1 MTDESSFMESLVSV
15 GATARSPL
23 YSKIRL
29 VGIGRATLKDF
40 FYRALTATR
49 VDENGD
55 EVAGSVAYDDRY
67 EGGNPIVQDEIHID
81 DEDPEDPPIVMAEFT
96 IIRDSPI
103 SSTASELELGTKGAR
118 SVHRSPVHALA
129 EMSSVVNR
137 VIYLHDDRRR
147 LVKGL
152 KAAKVRLAQANVFD
166 DHDGIGEVT
175 SKNEDEQKLIKELLS
190 KYNHGDVL
198 PLDTST
204 VASMDNYGLHYY
216 SAFSSIPQLTKVA
229 LETFEPYYSPE
240 EREREEYEMEI
251 TSFVSFASLHGFCS
265 PKDMAWALQCTN
277 TAERLNAA
285 YDLMSRHKEL
295 LENMAEYTTRDL
307 RDCGEECTDLW

>member
-1 MTDESSFMESLVSV
+1 M
-15 GATARSPL
+15 
-23 YSKIRL
+23 
-29 VGIGRATLKDF
+29 
-40 FYRALTATR
+40 ATR
-49 VDENGD
+49 EDENGD
-55 EVAGSVAYDDRY
+55 EVAGSVANDDRY
-67 EGGNPIVQDEIHID
+67 ERENPGVQDEIHVD
-81 DEDPEDPPIVMAEFT
+81 DKDPKDPPIVMAEFAM
-96 IIRDSPI
+96 IRDSPI
-103 SSTASELELGTKGAR
+103 SSTASASQLGTKGAR

-152 KAAKVRLAQANVFD
+152 KAAKLRLEQANMFD

-175 SKNEDEQKLIKELLS
+175 SKDEDEQALIEELLNT
-190 KYNHGDVL
+190 YNRGDVL

-204 VASMDNYGLHYY
+204 VASMDNYGLNYY

-265 PKDMAWALQCTN
+265 PKDMAWALQSTN